1 MTTIKKYF
9 NSVTNSYQP
18 IKVTKQELTDKHFL
32 KRNFGTLTGSEVEE
46 IFRKENK
53 TTENKTLNISNM
65 KAICTSYNKTDK
77 GLVLRNNWVD
87 EVGMVEYELKEYL
100 SNYFENTEELIYVVK
115 SSLLKVEGK
124 GYSEV
129 IEGKM
134 SLDNVVI
141 HIRIVK

>member
-1 MTTIKKYF
+1 
-9 NSVTNSYQP
+9 
-18 IKVTKQELTDKHFL
+18 
-32 KRNFGTLTGSEVEE
+32 
-46 IFRKENK
+46 
-53 TTENKTLNISNM
+53 M

-77 GLVLRNNWVD
+77 GLVLRNNWID

-100 SNYFENTEELIYVVK
+100 SNYFRNIEELIYVVK
-115 SSLLKVEGK
+115 SSLLKVENK

-129 IEGKM
+129 IKGER

>member
-1 MTTIKKYF
+1 
-9 NSVTNSYQP
+9 
-18 IKVTKQELTDKHFL
+18 
-32 KRNFGTLTGSEVEE
+32 
-46 IFRKENK
+46 
-53 TTENKTLNISNM
+53 M

-100 SNYFENTEELIYVVK
+100 SNYFENTEALIYVVK

>member
-1 MTTIKKYF
+1 
-9 NSVTNSYQP
+9 
-18 IKVTKQELTDKHFL
+18 
-32 KRNFGTLTGSEVEE
+32 
-46 IFRKENK
+46 
-53 TTENKTLNISNM
+53 M

-100 SNYFENTEELIYVVK
+100 SNYFENLEELIYVVK
-115 SSLLKVEGK
+115 SSLLKVKNK

-129 IEGKM
+129 IEGNM

>member
-1 MTTIKKYF
+1 
-9 NSVTNSYQP
+9 
-18 IKVTKQELTDKHFL
+18 
-32 KRNFGTLTGSEVEE
+32 
-46 IFRKENK
+46 
-53 TTENKTLNISNM
+53 M

-115 SSLLKVEGK
+115 SSLLKVEDK